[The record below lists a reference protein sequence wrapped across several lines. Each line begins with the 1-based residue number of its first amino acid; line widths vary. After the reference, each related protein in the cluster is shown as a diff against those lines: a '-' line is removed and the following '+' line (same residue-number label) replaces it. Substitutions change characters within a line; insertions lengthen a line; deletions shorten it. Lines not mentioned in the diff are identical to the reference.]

1 MANTDGRL
9 HSFGELAELIRER
22 YPNMSPQFQSA
33 ARFLLDQ
40 SEEAAVSSMRSVA
53 AQADVQPPTLVRF
66 AQSLGFA
73 GWPELRRLCVAQLRS
88 QPEPYAARART
99 LVQRERPRDL
109 MAEMFHA
116 QRTNLNSTEARN
128 REVLP
133 RAARLLERARTVHVA
148 GFRACYPIAFGFM
161 YVYRLF
167 RPTVSLLSAEAG
179 TLEMQLR
186 ALAKGDA
193 ALVISFAPYSHE
205 ARVVAGAAREA
216 GSRVIALTDSAL
228 APIALGADATLL
240 FSVSSPSFFP
250 STVAGMA
257 IAESLLE
264 ILVSRAG
271 SEAVQRIESSER
283 RLFASGAYEKAAR
296 RRQPKRSS
304 GTTTRSTS

>member
-1 MANTDGRL
+1 MANKDGRL

-22 YPNMSPQFQSA
+22 YAAMSPQFQSA

-40 SEEAAVSSMRSVA
+40 AEEAAVSSMRSVA
-53 AQADVQPPTLVRF
+53 AQAGVQPPTLVRF

-88 QPEPYAARART
+88 RPEPYAARART
-99 LVQRERPRDL
+99 LVQRDEPRDL
-109 MAEMFHA
+109 MMAEMFHA
-116 QRTNLNSTEARN
+116 HRMNLDSTQARN

-167 RPTVSLLSAEAG
+167 RPTVALLSAEAG

-205 ARVVAGAAREA
+205 ARIVADAAREA

-228 APIALGADATLL
+228 APIALAADATLL
-240 FSVSSPSFFP
+240 FAVSSPSFFP

-257 IAESLLE
+257 VAESLLE

-271 SEAVQRIESSER
+271 NDAIARIESSER

-296 RRQPKRSS
+296 RRPQR
-304 GTTTRSTS
+304 TRSTRASRR